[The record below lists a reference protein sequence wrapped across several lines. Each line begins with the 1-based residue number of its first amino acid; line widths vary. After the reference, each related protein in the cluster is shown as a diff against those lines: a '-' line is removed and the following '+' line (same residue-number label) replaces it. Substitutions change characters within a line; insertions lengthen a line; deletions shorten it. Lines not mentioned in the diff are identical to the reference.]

1 MTLGAPADVSFVIPV
16 YNKGPFLAGMAEGLA
31 RQRGDFRREFIFI
44 DDGSTDGS
52 GDMLDRLTSGWP
64 ETRIVRQPNRGPSIA
79 TNRGIAAARYPLI
92 KPVDADDVLLPDAT
106 ALLREALLRH
116 GDSTLAFGAGEG
128 VASPGEAMTRLRQA
142 APIVAGRATAYDA
155 LPALLRDC
163 PLAPS
168 VCLLRAEAARRV
180 GGCDE
185 RVFTQDYS
193 LFLRLAAA
201 GPFVRVEAPL
211 VLSPL
216 AAPGRI
222 NDGGPQVLHDINLAL
237 FHFLSEH
244 PMPPA
249 MRRAAVRR
257 GVKRAWRWATRRE
270 DVGVLNTPLWLLLR
284 AYLAFPGVPLDLLRR
299 SCAAFA
305 ASRPLR
311 LSAG

>member
-1 MTLGAPADVSFVIPV
+1 MTTSAAADVSFVIPV
-16 YNKGPFLAGMAEGLA
+16 YNKRPFLAGMVEGLA
-31 RQRGDFRREFIFI
+31 RQRGDFRREFIFV

-52 GDMLDRLTSGWP
+52 RAVLDRLTAGWP
-64 ETRIVRQPNRGPSIA
+64 ELRIISQRNCGPSIA
-79 TNRGIAAARYPLI
+79 TNRGIAASRYPLI

-106 ALLREALLRH
+106 ALLREALLQH
-116 GDSTLAFGAGEG
+116 PGAVLSFGAGEA
-128 VASPGEAMTRLRQA
+128 VASDEAVARLRQA
-142 APIVAGRATAYDA
+142 APTTAAPATVYDA
-155 LPALLRDC
+155 LPALLRNC
-163 PLAPS
+163 AFGPS
-168 VCLLRAEAARRV
+168 ACLIRTEIARQV

-201 GPFVRVEAPL
+201 GRFVRVGASL

-216 AAPGRI
+216 VVEGRV

-244 PMPPA
+244 PVPPPVL
-249 MRRAAVRR
+249 RATVRR

-270 DVGVLNTPLWLLLR
+270 DVGLFNAPLWLLLR
-284 AYLAFPGVPLDLLRR
+284 AYLSFPSVSLDLLRQ

-305 ASRPLR
+305 VSGPVR
-311 LSAG
+311 LL

>member
-1 MTLGAPADVSFVIPV
+1 MTLGAAADVSFVIPV
-16 YNKGPFLAGMAEGLA
+16 YNKRPFLAGMIEGLA
-31 RQRGDFRREFIFI
+31 RQRGDFRREFIFV

-52 GDMLDRLTSGWP
+52 GDVLARLTAGWAD
-64 ETRIVRQPNRGPSIA
+64 TRIDSQPNRGPSVA

-92 KPVDADDVLLPDAT
+92 KLVDADDVLLPDAT
-106 ALLREALLRH
+106 AALRQALLRH
-116 GDSTLAFGAGEG
+116 ADATLAFGAGQG
-128 VASPGEAMTRLRQA
+128 VASLDAAMARLREA
-142 APIVAGRATAYDA
+142 APIAAGPTTVFDA
-155 LPALLRDC
+155 LPTLLRDC

-201 GPFVRVEAPL
+201 GLFVRVDAPL
-211 VLSPL
+211 ALSPL
-216 AAPGRI
+216 AVPGRV

-249 MRRAAVRR
+249 VRRAAVRR

-270 DVGVLNTPLWLLLR
+270 DVGVLNAPLWLLLR
-284 AYLAFPGVPLDLLRR
+284 AYLSFPGIPLDLLRQ

-305 ASRPLR
+305 ASRPVR
-311 LSAG
+311 LAPT